1 MNASMKKQI
10 LFALGLACLM
20 QSELFAMKKSM
31 TSVERQAAIKQ
42 AINKKE
48 YGKASDLAQGLK
60 EPNKSVIQARIDK
73 LQNDVV
79 RGAPAQVVAQD
90 QQAAVAATTMT
101 DAQIVA
107 AFDAAQAAGVER
119 PLPPA
124 PVAMMPA
131 SLAPADIYKNFKD
144 IQKVCNEFIDLSKYN
159 MTLVNFAKL
168 TNQKFISAPAGSMD
182 PLVLDFANKLDA
194 VLVARGNNSR
204 DKNLEI
210 DAIQLAFTA
219 GKTLFYRE
227 LNTLYA
233 LPKASLEQVY
243 TSITGLRLPEEDN
256 VRNGVSNLNVIRGVI
271 VRDLRPNLINE
282 VMPWYD
288 SSLLEILAPMII
300 LTYLIQVDCHDV
312 AARAKMEAELRE
324 MQIIAAAT
332 HTLVGFKLIGEK
344 PRETWTPR
352 GSAIEKIFLGP
363 DQDYNIGNIKNMP
376 SYGSLPQAIKDA
388 IVQYEAGVANL

>member
-10 LFALGLACLM
+10 LLILGLACLM
-20 QSELFAMKKSM
+20 QSELFAMKKM

-42 AINKKE
+42 AINKKD
-48 YGKASDLAQGLK
+48 YAKASDLAQGLK
-60 EPNKSVIQARIDK
+60 EPNKSLVQSRIDK

-79 RGAPAQVVAQD
+79 RGAPAQVLNQD
-90 QQAAVAATTMT
+90 QQAVADAVVMP
-101 DAQIVA
+101 DRQAQQA
-107 AFDAAQAAGVER
+107 MQQDLGMQGQAQGAGR
-119 PLPPA
+119 
-124 PVAMMPA
+124 M
-131 SLAPADIYKNFKD
+131 APADIYKNFKD
-144 IQKVCNEFIDLSKYN
+144 IQKVCNEFIELSNFN
-159 MTLVNFAKL
+159 MSLAKFAAL
-168 TNQKFISAPAGSMD
+168 PQKFMSNNNNMD
-182 PLVLDFANKLDA
+182 PLVQDFKAKLEA

-204 DKNLEI
+204 DKNPEI
-210 DAIQLAFTA
+210 DAIQLAFAA

-256 VRNGVSNLNVIRGVI
+256 VKNGISNLNVIRGVI
-271 VRDLRPNLINE
+271 VRDLRANLMNE
-282 VMPWYD
+282 IMPWYD

-300 LTYLIQVDCHDV
+300 LTHLIQVDCHDA
-312 AARAKMEAELRE
+312 AARAKMEVELRE

-332 HTLVGFKLIGEK
+332 HTLIGFKLIGEK

-363 DQDYNIGNIKNMP
+363 DQDYNITNLKAMP
-376 SYGSLPQAIKDA
+376 NYNSVPQSIKDLV
-388 IVQYEAGVANL
+388 VQYEAGVLV